1 MSANI
6 YGFEQTSNA
15 GQELTRAVW
24 DALLSA
30 HQMLLDIAGHLS
42 LFIVALFAAC
52 LIAAALFPQ
61 ARKRILSGMAFAL
74 LGLLLLYAAPT
85 IVGLA
90 EYFGSMIQKGG
101 V

>member
-1 MSANI
+1 MDKI
-6 YGFEQTSNA
+6 HGFEQTTDA

-24 DALLSA
+24 NVLLSA

-61 ARKRILSGMAFAL
+61 ARKKILSGMAFAL
-74 LGLLLLYAAPT
+74 LGLLFLYAAPT